1 MKKFFSFLCVITSF
15 SFAFAQPKSPVSFN
29 FEAKKKSVGFYE
41 IVITSTVQAPWHI
54 YSQNTDKGGPIPTKI
69 SFKPNPLIKLE
80 SKIQEVGKLQK
91 IFDKTFGVNVMYY
104 SNSVKF
110 IQIAKVKSG
119 IKTNISGT
127 IEYMVCD
134 DKECLPPKKQN
145 FELTLQ

>member
-1 MKKFFSFLCVITSF
+1 MKKLFFIFCVFSTF

-29 FEAKKKSVGFYE
+29 FEAKKKSVGVYQ
-41 IVITSTVQAPWHI
+41 IVITSTVQSPWHI

-69 SFKPNPLIKLE
+69 IFKPNPLIKLE
-80 SKIQEVGKLQK
+80 SKIQEIGKLQK

-104 SNSVKF
+104 SNSVQF
-110 IQIAKVKSG
+110 IQLAKVKAG
-119 IKTNISGT
+119 VKTNISGT

>member
-1 MKKFFSFLCVITSF
+1 MKKLFFILSVVASF

-29 FEAKKKSVGFYE
+29 FEAKKKSLGVYE
-41 IVITSTVQAPWHI
+41 IIITSTVPEPWHI

-69 SFKPNPLIKLE
+69 TFKPNPLIKLE
-80 SKIQEVGKLQK
+80 SKIKEVGKLQK

-104 SNSVKF
+104 SNSVQF
-110 IQIAKVKSG
+110 IQTIKVKAG
-119 IKTNISGT
+119 IKTNIIGT